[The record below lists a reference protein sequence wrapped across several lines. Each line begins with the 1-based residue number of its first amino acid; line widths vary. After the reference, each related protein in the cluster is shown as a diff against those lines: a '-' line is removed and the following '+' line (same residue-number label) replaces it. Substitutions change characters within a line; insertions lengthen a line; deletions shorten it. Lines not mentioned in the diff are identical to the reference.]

1 MFLGVAG
8 IVSGKVR
15 FLVSPQKI
23 FMKIFAP
30 VKAARREVASTE
42 HFIKDSAL
50 SRWESGQAHG

>member
-1 MFLGVAG
+1 MFQVVAG
-8 IVSGKVR
+8 FVSGEVR

-23 FMKIFAP
+23 FMKILAP